1 MQELTVSAQALP
13 YVAQPGA
20 LSTLFPGATL
30 LAQNALA
37 NPQQAVGPRADVKA
51 QGVPDSGAP
60 PPLDLSAVA
69 GPGGAV
75 NLPDVLTPEMGA
87 TPLVAPSA
95 ISGPMGTELPQ
106 EGEALSQTDVGPQPS
121 FAQSMMDYLKTPK
134 GALTAG
140 MLGMSGLSALS
151 KPKLPGAAQ
160 QAAGLAGPAA
170 AQAQGIISSGGYSA
184 PGWQQ
189 QKASI
194 DAQVNQEIA
203 DATRAMQ
210 QNAQNAGMGGA
221 NSDVVQQQIASI
233 KDRAETQRQMLYA
246 QALQQN
252 VNNAVAELTG
262 ADQTLMGVAELQ
274 YQQSAQ
280 ARTLAAQ
287 LAQDAA
293 WLNVAGGSSTPSA
306 PVGG

>member
-1 MQELTVSAQALP
+1 MMSPQQYTGQRTPTLKSASDVQIADP
-13 YVAQPGA
+13 TAGVPGA
-20 LSTLFPGATL
+20 
-30 LAQNALA
+30 
-37 NPQQAVGPRADVKA
+37 
-51 QGVPDSGAP
+51 AP
-60 PPLDLSAVA
+60 PLLNAMDVNIADPTAM
-69 GPGGAV
+69 GPGGGF
-75 NLPDVLTPEMGA
+75 LPSGGYVPPDPGSDIALENASNVQIADPTGGGTPGF
-87 TPLVAPSA
+87 
-95 ISGPMGTELPQ
+95 GTQMLN
-106 EGEALSQTDVGPQPS
+106 
-121 FAQSMMDYLKTPK
+121 YLKTPK

-140 MLGMSGLSALS
+140 MLGMSGLSALTR
-151 KPKLPGAAQ
+151 PGLPGAAKT
-160 QAAGLAGPAA
+160 AGGLAGPAA
-170 AQAQGIISSGGYSA
+170 AQAQQVISSGGYAA
-184 PGWQQ
+184 PQWSQ

-252 VNNAVAELTG
+252 VNNAVSELTG
-262 ADQTLMGVAELQ
+262 ADQTLMGIADLQ
-274 YQQSAQ
+274 YQQDAQ
-280 ARTLAAQ
+280 AKALAAQ

-293 WLNVAGGSSTPSA
+293 WLNIASSPSV